1 MDEPVYK
8 NLSLEDLPGE
18 EWRDVVGYEGL
29 YKVSNLGRVKSL
41 PKDIRRGSGIYHRGC
56 IIMKPI
62 INGNG
67 YYQVTLFSNNNKKKI
82 RLIHNIML
90 EAFVPNPNNY
100 TECDH
105 INTIKTDNRLENIRW
120 ANRDININNPLTKEH
135 RHKAI
140 QAYCRNPDFIKKQRN
155 NQPYMKPVLQYTLD
169 MDFVKEHIS
178 LMEAARSVN
187 GFIASISRCCHG
199 RQRTSYGYIWKL
211 KQ

>member
-1 MDEPVYK
+1 MQEEIYK

-18 EWRDVVGYEGL
+18 EWSDVVGYEGL
-29 YKVSNLGRVKSL
+29 YQVSNLGRVKSL
-41 PKDIRRGSGIYHRGC
+41 PKDIRRGRGIYHRGC

-90 EAFVPNPNNY
+90 EAFVQNPNNY

-105 INTIKTDNRLENIRW
+105 INTIKTDNRLENLRW
-120 ANRDININNPLTKEH
+120 ANRDINMNNPLTKYH
-135 RHKAI
+135 RRKAI
-140 QAYCRNPDFIKKQRN
+140 KVYCRNPDYIKKQRN

-178 LMEAARSVN
+178 LMEASRYVN
-187 GFIASISRCCHG
+187 GNISSISRCCKG
-199 RQRTSYGYIWKL
+199 IQKTACGYIWKY
-211 KQ
+211 K

>member
-1 MDEPVYK
+1 MQEEIYK
-8 NLSLEDLPGE
+8 NLSIEDLPGE

-29 YKVSNLGRVKSL
+29 YQVSNLGRVKSL

-67 YYQVTLFSNNNKKKI
+67 YYQVTLFSNNHKKKI
-82 RLIHNIML
+82 RPIHNIML

-105 INTIKTDNRLENIRW
+105 INTIRTDNRLGNLRW
-120 ANRDININNPLTKEH
+120 ANRDINMNNPLTKYH
-135 RHKAI
+135 RSIAI
-140 QAYCRNPDFIKKQRN
+140 KTYCKNPDYIKKQRN

-178 LMEAARSVN
+178 LMEASRYVN
-187 GFIASISRCCHG
+187 GNISSISKCCKGEHKKAC
-199 RQRTSYGYIWKL
+199 GYIWKF
-211 KQ
+211 K